1 MVTMTK
7 FLGRYLLVGFAFSL
21 VWHVSISCAADQD
34 AGAAPYSW
42 QKEVLATVGA
52 VQGDT
57 KVQRVGEAQFKKI
70 AAKSPLYIMDFLST
84 GKTSKLWWQGV
95 FNAFT
100 PSDRWKPGPDVT
112 HGSLGADSVFG
123 FKQFERAGASYRFVG
138 YVQKG
143 TVRFIKTLPNTN
155 PPSTFTIGTHTAW
168 IEVLPSDRAADFI
181 VESKNEALTT
191 VTVLWGKVRVRNVS
205 PQTKESRV
213 LTSCQEVDV
222 ERDQEPGEIKWVSS
236 DTMKE
241 LVKRTTIPR
250 TLPEDVPSCERLKS
264 EVILDQTEVYLAPP
278 GVALYPAIVPI
289 PVAIP
294 GENPECCPPG
304 KIYNR
309 RTGQCVCPCPDGERP
324 PPPQAGNGSTVN
336 SVGPIGTGPCGSCR
350 RGAAFN
356 SETCTCECP
365 CPGGV
370 LLPGQGC
377 VAQCPEGYNVAY
389 DSSNS
394 PPYRCSYCVQ
404 YPPGIVVDPIPPPLS
419 QCQDDTQCDRCQGC
433 VDGTCVPRV
442 CKEGFYLD
450 RMTCEC
456 LPITDGRSTGCSE
469 DSQCQRVSCQKCVN
483 GLCVSSVKCSDQ
495 QRLNLDTCQCEPLNG
510 STKPP
515 PTICRNDTDCPQGYT
530 CQQGN
535 CVAVV
540 PQLPQTPTVPEVCD
554 QDSECGPG
562 YVCQHNRGA
571 NQPGN
576 CVPEPPSTQLPKL
589 PPLPQAP
596 QIPELCG
603 EPGRPD
609 DSDCPP
615 GYVCDSHNH
624 CVKKPPERKRPAKK
638 LPEVGAPQCRKSLD
652 CPIGQYCHKGK
663 CVSEDEPSGTTGSEV
678 TGSYTGPGRIGIGP
692 QFGYRGGRYTAWVVR
707 CATPDRASNNST
719 NANSTGPEKRPGKLG
734 HFLGRR

>member
-1 MVTMTK
+1 MVTITK
-7 FLGRYLLVGFAFSL
+7 FLGRYLLLGFAFLL
-21 VWHVSISCAADQD
+21 VWQVAISCAADQST
-34 AGAAPYSW
+34 GTVPYSW

-57 KVQRVGEAQFKKI
+57 KVQRAGEAQFKKI

-84 GKTSKLWWQGV
+84 GKNSKLWWQGV

-143 TVRFIKTLPNTN
+143 TVRFIKTLPNTS

-264 EVILDQTEVYLAPP
+264 EVILDRTEVYLPPP

-309 RTGQCVCPCPDGERP
+309 RTGQCVCPCPEGERP
-324 PPPQAGNGSTVN
+324 PPPSVGNGSTVN

-350 RGAAFN
+350 RGASFN

-419 QCQDDTQCDRCQGC
+419 QCQDDTRCDRCQGC
-433 VDGTCVPRV
+433 VDGNCVPRI
-442 CKEGFYLD
+442 CREGFFLD

-456 LPITDGRSTGCSE
+456 RPITQNGAARGCAE
-469 DSQCQRVSCQKCVN
+469 GQQCPPCQTCQN
-483 GLCVSSVKCSDQ
+483 GFCVSTTNVICSDQ
-495 QRLNLDTCQCEPLNG
+495 QRLNVSTCQCEPLNG

-515 PTICRNDTDCPQGYT
+515 PTICRSNNDCPQGYE

-535 CVAVV
+535 CVVRQIPPA
-540 PQLPQTPTVPEVCD
+540 PTVPEVCD
-554 QDSECGPG
+554 QDSDCGPHG
-562 YVCQHNRGA
+562 VCQDGRCVVTL
-571 NQPGN
+571 PKPERPE
-576 CVPEPPSTQLPKL
+576 VPEIQHAITPHGLPCQANRDCLKGQVCQNGECVTK
-589 PPLPQAP
+589 PQRTP
-596 QIPELCG
+596 RVE
-603 EPGRPD
+603 
-609 DSDCPP
+609 
-615 GYVCDSHNH
+615 
-624 CVKKPPERKRPAKK
+624 
-638 LPEVGAPQCRKSLD
+638 APQCRKSID
-652 CPIGQYCHKGK
+652 CPIGQVCRKGK
-663 CVSEDEPSGTTGSEV
+663 CVGEDEPSGPTGSEV
-678 TGSYTGPGRIGIGP
+678 TGSYTGPGRIRIGP
-692 QFGYRGGRYTAWVVR
+692 QFGTQVGPGVGGIQPGSSGVQRQLVPKITPQMPIQRVPRRGRV
-707 CATPDRASNNST
+707 N
-719 NANSTGPEKRPGKLG
+719 
-734 HFLGRR
+734 